1 MQTVIGIVICLIVVI
16 YFVIGFMNTYEGLTT
31 SETTG
36 STTVKT
42 GTVVANASGAIPLTA
57 VDTTTQADSVGLGNL
72 VGVINNPANVLTY
85 ENTINNLL
93 DYYDYQT
100 LNAIANVKP
109 DPTTGVYN
117 LDNIIKYKQTK
128 DALNDSLT
136 FLQSL

>member
-31 SETTG
+31 SENTG
-36 STTVKT
+36 STTTT

-57 VDTTTQADSVGLGNL
+57 VATTTQADSAGLGNL

-117 LDNIIKYKQTK
+117 LGNIIKYKQTK

>member
-1 MQTVIGIVICLIVVI
+1 MQTVIGIVIFLIVVI
-16 YFVIGFMNTYEGLTT
+16 YFVIGFMNTYEGLTG
-31 SETTG
+31 ENTG
-36 STTVKT
+36 STTTT

-57 VDTTTQADSVGLGNL
+57 VATTTQADSAGLGNL

>member
-16 YFVIGFMNTYEGLTT
+16 YFVIGFMNTYEGLTGT
-31 SETTG
+31 D
-36 STTVKT
+36 STKTT

-57 VDTTTQADSVGLGNL
+57 VATTTQADSAGLGNL

>member
-16 YFVIGFMNTYEGLTT
+16 YFVIGFMNTYEGY
-31 SETTG
+31 ETTG
-36 STTVKT
+36 STTT
-42 GTVVANASGAIPLTA
+42 GTVVANASGVIPLTA
-57 VDTTTQADSVGLGNL
+57 VATPTQTDSVGLGNL

>member
-31 SETTG
+31 SENTD
-36 STTVKT
+36 STKTT

-57 VDTTTQADSVGLGNL
+57 VATTTQADSAGLGNL